1 MAKKK
6 KSELDKIKVEMDKLM
21 KKYQP
26 AMKKTGKQLVKA
38 VQVAEEDIAK
48 MYKVA
53 QTHVEIQMT
62 NIKKERLYHEIGKLV
77 ARKLM
82 RGELEGAG
90 LDKFKKQLDKLETEG
105 DKKKKLLERASKEG
119 KKRKNVKTS

>member
-6 KSELDKIKVEMDKLM
+6 NELDKLI

-26 AMKKTGKQLVKA
+26 AVKKTGEQLTKA
-38 VQVAEEDIAK
+38 VKIAEEDIAK

-62 NIKKERLYHEIGKLV
+62 NLKKERLYHEIGKLV
-77 ARKLM
+77 ARKLVK
-82 RGELEGAG
+82 GELSDSG
-90 LDKFKKQLDKLETEG
+90 LAKYKTKLDKLEAESE
-105 DKKKKLLERASKEG
+105 KKKTLLSRATKSS
-119 KKRKNVKTS
+119 KKRKS

>member
-6 KSELDKIKVEMDKLM
+6 KNELDKLM

-26 AMKKTGKQLVKA
+26 AIKKTGEQLAKA

-48 MYKVA
+48 MYKIA

-62 NIKKERLYHEIGKLV
+62 NLKKERLYHEIGKLV
-77 ARKLM
+77 ARKLIKD
-82 RGELEGAG
+82 ELEGAG
-90 LDKFKKQLDKLETEG
+90 LDKFKKKLDNLEAEG

-119 KKRKNVKTS
+119 KKRRKAKKS